1 MKLLIIEDDKV
12 LLDELIHRFN
22 EWDIE
27 SQGINDF
34 SDVMTDFIDVKP
46 NLVIIDITLPKY
58 DGFYWCRMIR
68 NISSVP
74 IIFLSSRDHPQD
86 MVMSM
91 QMGADDYV
99 QKPFNFEVLNAK
111 VQALLRRTYE
121 YKSRDFDVFKY
132 RDAVFDFKKLIIN
145 RGDDE
150 VELTKNESFI
160 LSVLSQKMNEVVLRN
175 EIIEALWDD
184 SRFISD
190 NTLTV
195 NVNRLRKKLELIGL
209 NNAVETKTGS
219 GYILKG

>member
-12 LLDELIHRFN
+12 LLDELIQRFN

-132 RDAVFDFKKLIIN
+132 RDAVFDFKKLIIT

-160 LSVLSQKMNEVVLRN
+160 LSILSQKMNEVVLRN

>member
-132 RDAVFDFKKLIIN
+132 RDAVFDFKKLIIT

>member
-12 LLDELIHRFN
+12 LLNELITRFK
-22 EWDIE
+22 EWDIDAHGA
-27 SQGINDF
+27 SDFNDVL
-34 SDVMTDFIDVKP
+34 SDFIQLSP
-46 NLVIIDITLPKY
+46 ELVIIDITLPKY

-74 IIFLSSRDHPQD
+74 IIFLSSRDHPAD

-121 YKSRDFDVFKY
+121 YQHKDISVFKF
-132 RDAVFDFKKLIIN
+132 RDAVFDFKKLTVTFN
-145 RGDDE
+145 DE
-150 VELTKNESFI
+150 SLELTKNESHI
-160 LSVLSQKMNEVVLRN
+160 LSILSQNAGDTVSRT
-175 EIIEALWDD
+175 EIIESLWDD
-184 SRFISD
+184 SKFISD

-195 NVNRLRKKLELIGL
+195 NVNRLRKKLESIGL
-209 NNAVETKTGS
+209 IDAIQTKTGV
-219 GYILKG
+219 GYILKE

>member
-1 MKLLIIEDDKV
+1 MKLLIIEDDMV
-12 LLDELIHRFN
+12 LLDELVKRFN
-22 EWDIE
+22 EWDIDAF
-27 SQGINDF
+27 GIKDF
-34 SDVMTDFIDVKP
+34 SDVMNDFIEVKP

-74 IIFLSSRDHPQD
+74 IIFLSSRDHPAD

-111 VQALLRRTYE
+111 VLALLRRTYE
-121 YKSRDFDVFKY
+121 YKATDVSVYKY
-132 RDAVFDFKKLIIN
+132 RNAVFDFKKLKIIMEEN
-145 RGDDE
+145 E
-150 VELTKNESFI
+150 VELTKNESYI
-160 LSVLSQKMNEVVLRN
+160 LSILAQNIDEVVSRN
-175 EIIEALWDD
+175 EIIESLWDD

-195 NVNRLRKKLELIGL
+195 NVNRLRKKLEEIGL
-209 NNAVETKTGS
+209 DNAIETKTGS
-219 GYILKG
+219 GYVLKG

>member
-1 MKLLIIEDDKV
+1 MKLLIIEDDMV
-12 LLDELIHRFN
+12 LLDELFKRFN
-22 EWDIE
+22 EWDIDAF
-27 SQGINDF
+27 GIKDF
-34 SDVMTDFIDVKP
+34 SDVMNDFIEVKP

-74 IIFLSSRDHPQD
+74 IIFLSSRDHPAD

-121 YKSRDFDVFKY
+121 YKATDVSVYKY
-132 RDAVFDFKKLIIN
+132 RNAVFDFKKLKIIMEEN
-145 RGDDE
+145 E
-150 VELTKNESFI
+150 VELTKNESYI
-160 LSVLSQKMNEVVLRN
+160 LSILAQNIDEVISRN
-175 EIIEALWDD
+175 DIIESLWDD

-195 NVNRLRKKLELIGL
+195 NVNRLRKKLEEIGL
-209 NNAVETKTGS
+209 DDAIETKTGS
-219 GYILKG
+219 GYVLKG

>member
-1 MKLLIIEDDKV
+1 MKLLIVEDDPV
-12 LLDELIHRFN
+12 LLSELTARFE

-27 SQGINDF
+27 AFGITDF
-34 SDVMTDFIDVKP
+34 SDVMNDFIKRAPDI
-46 NLVIIDITLPKY
+46 VIVDITLPKY

-68 NISSVP
+68 NVSSVP
-74 IIFLSSRDHPQD
+74 IIFLSSRDHPAD

-121 YKSRDFDVFKY
+121 YQHKDIDVFKF
-132 RDAVFDFKKLIIN
+132 REAVFDFKKLTVTL
-145 RGDDE
+145 GDQTM
-150 VELTKNESFI
+150 ELTKNESYI
-160 LSVLSQKMNEVVLRN
+160 LSILSQHAGDTVPRT

-184 SRFISD
+184 SKFISD

-195 NVNRLRKKLELIGL
+195 NVNRLRKKLESIGL
-209 NNAVETKTGS
+209 NDSIQTKTGI
-219 GYILKG
+219 GYILKE

>member
-12 LLDELIHRFN
+12 LLDELVKRFN

-27 SQGINDF
+27 AFGIKDF
-34 SDVMTDFIDVKP
+34 SDVMNDFIEVKP

-74 IIFLSSRDHPQD
+74 IIFLSSRDHPAD

-121 YKSRDFDVFKY
+121 YKATDVSVYKY
-132 RDAVFDFKKLIIN
+132 RNAVFDFKKLKIIMEEN
-145 RGDDE
+145 E
-150 VELTKNESFI
+150 VELTKNESYI
-160 LSVLSQKMNEVVLRN
+160 LSILAQNIDEVVSRN
-175 EIIEALWDD
+175 DIIESLWDD

-195 NVNRLRKKLELIGL
+195 NVNRLRKKLEEIGL
-209 NNAVETKTGS
+209 NNAIETKTGS
-219 GYILKG
+219 GYVLKG

>member
-195 NVNRLRKKLELIGL
+195 NVNRLRKKLEAIGL

>member
-12 LLDELIHRFN
+12 LLDELILRFN

-132 RDAVFDFKKLIIN
+132 RDAVFDFKKLLIN

-160 LSVLSQKMNEVVLRN
+160 LSILSQKMNEVVLRN

>member
-1 MKLLIIEDDKV
+1 MKLLIIEDDMV
-12 LLDELIHRFN
+12 LLDELVKRFN
-22 EWDIE
+22 EWDIDAF
-27 SQGINDF
+27 GIKDF
-34 SDVMTDFIDVKP
+34 SDVMNDFIEVKP

-74 IIFLSSRDHPQD
+74 IIFLSSRDHPAD

-111 VQALLRRTYE
+111 VLALLRRTYE
-121 YKSRDFDVFKY
+121 YKATDVSVYKY
-132 RDAVFDFKKLIIN
+132 RNAVFDFKKLKIIMEEN
-145 RGDDE
+145 E
-150 VELTKNESFI
+150 VELTKNESYI
-160 LSVLSQKMNEVVLRN
+160 LSILAQNIDEVVSRN
-175 EIIEALWDD
+175 DIIESLWDD

-195 NVNRLRKKLELIGL
+195 NVNRLRKKLEEIGL
-209 NNAVETKTGS
+209 DNAIETKTGS
-219 GYILKG
+219 GYVLKG

>member
-74 IIFLSSRDHPQD
+74 IIFLSSRDYPQD

-132 RDAVFDFKKLIIN
+132 RDAVFDFKKLIIT

>member
-12 LLDELIHRFN
+12 LLDELIQRFN

-27 SQGINDF
+27 SQGSNDF

-132 RDAVFDFKKLIIN
+132 RDAVFDFKKLIIT

>member
-1 MKLLIIEDDKV
+1 MKLLIIEDDMV
-12 LLDELIHRFN
+12 LLDELFKRFN
-22 EWDIE
+22 EWDIDAF
-27 SQGINDF
+27 GIKDF
-34 SDVMTDFIDVKP
+34 SDVMNDFIEVKP

-74 IIFLSSRDHPQD
+74 IIFLSSRDHPAD

-111 VQALLRRTYE
+111 VLALLRRTYE
-121 YKSRDFDVFKY
+121 YKATDVSVYKY
-132 RDAVFDFKKLIIN
+132 RNAVFDFKKLKIIMEEN
-145 RGDDE
+145 E
-150 VELTKNESFI
+150 VELTKNESYI
-160 LSVLSQKMNEVVLRN
+160 LSILAQNIDEVVSRN
-175 EIIEALWDD
+175 EIIESLWDD

-195 NVNRLRKKLELIGL
+195 NVNRLRKKLEEIGL
-209 NNAVETKTGS
+209 DNAIETKTGS
-219 GYILKG
+219 GYVLKG

>member
-1 MKLLIIEDDKV
+1 MKLLIIEDDMV
-12 LLDELIHRFN
+12 LLDELVKRFN
-22 EWDIE
+22 EWDIDAF
-27 SQGINDF
+27 GIKDF
-34 SDVMTDFIDVKP
+34 SDVMNDFIEVKP

-74 IIFLSSRDHPQD
+74 IIFLSSRDHPAD

-111 VQALLRRTYE
+111 VLALLRRTYE
-121 YKSRDFDVFKY
+121 YKATDVSVYKY
-132 RDAVFDFKKLIIN
+132 RNAVFDFKKLKIIMEEN
-145 RGDDE
+145 E
-150 VELTKNESFI
+150 VELTKNESYI
-160 LSVLSQKMNEVVLRN
+160 LSILAQNIDEVVSRN
-175 EIIEALWDD
+175 EIIESLWYD

-195 NVNRLRKKLELIGL
+195 NVNRLRKKLEEIGL
-209 NNAVETKTGS
+209 DNAIETKTGS
-219 GYILKG
+219 GYVLKG